1 MYQIYFTE
9 SSLNLN
15 GRASQCSHY
24 CIFTIFKFWPSIA
37 LHTFQWPHLLR
48 AKHCRIHPRS
58 LLKNAGKEESYSEV
72 QNCIGRA
79 LQYISLSILL
89 FTRLCLIMC
98 QWNKTV
104 KALKVQ
110 ESSKSILQAAA
121 HAQAPKTACKTIII
135 SSKPLKYLQ
144 VSNCSHHHFLLARF
158 CWQNSCLSVMYQSG
172 LQNW

>member
-1 MYQIYFTE
+1 M
-9 SSLNLN
+9 L
-15 GRASQCSHY
+15 
-24 CIFTIFKFWPSIA
+24 
-37 LHTFQWPHLLR
+37 
-48 AKHCRIHPRS
+48 S
-58 LLKNAGKEESYSEV
+58 LLYLHHIQILTIHCFAHFSVTTPSQGKALQNPSQIPFEKCEYAGKEESYSEV

-98 QWNKTV
+98 QWNKAV